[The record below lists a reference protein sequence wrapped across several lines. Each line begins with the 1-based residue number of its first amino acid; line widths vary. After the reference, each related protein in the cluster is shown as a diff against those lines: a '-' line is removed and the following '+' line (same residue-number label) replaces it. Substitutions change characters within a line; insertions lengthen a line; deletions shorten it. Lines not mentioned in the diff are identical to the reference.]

1 MAFPQTPQDGDK
13 IGLPQDL
20 GESSLASVEE
30 SKIERPKRRVRYSG
44 AHPRRFE
51 DKYKERQPDKYPETT
66 AKILASGKT
75 PAGTHRPICVRE
87 ILEVLAPKA
96 GETGL
101 DATLGYGGHAVEIL
115 PCLRPDGKLLALD
128 ADATELLKTE
138 ARLREQGFGPEEFV
152 AKRRNFAGALQFIFE
167 QGLEGVDIIVADLG
181 LSSMQIDNP
190 GRGFTFKFD
199 GPLDM
204 RMNPARGEPA
214 TAIIARWNEAT
225 WERVLAENADEP
237 NARLISRGLVET
249 QTQHPI
255 QTTRDLAVATRAAL
269 GGVRNDSRLPET
281 EKTVRRVFQAV
292 RIEVNDE
299 FGALETFLRNLPQ
312 CLRPG
317 GRAAILTFH
326 SGEDRRVKKAFV
338 NGLRNGQYLRAADE
352 VIRPSDEELRSN
364 PRAAAAKLRWATK

>member
-1 MAFPQTPQDGDK
+1 M
-13 IGLPQDL
+13 
-20 GESSLASVEE
+20 EE
-30 SKIERPKRRVRYSG
+30 TKTERPKRRVRYSG

-87 ILEVLAPKA
+87 ILEVLAPNA

-101 DATLGYGGHAVEIL
+101 DATLGYGGHALEIL
-115 PCLRPDGKLLALD
+115 PRLRPGGKLLALD

-138 ARLREQGFGPEEFV
+138 TRLRELGFGPEEFV

-167 QGLEGVDIIVADLG
+167 QEVEGVDIIVADLG

-214 TAIIARWNEAT
+214 TSIIARWDEGT

-237 NARLISRGLVET
+237 NARLLARGLAGT
-249 QTQHPI
+249 QAQHPI

-269 GGVRNDSRLPET
+269 GGAGTGARLPET

-299 FGALETFLRNLPQ
+299 FGALEAFLRNLPR

-326 SGEDRRVKKAFV
+326 SGEDRRVKKAFI
-338 NGLRNGQYLRAADE
+338 NGVRSGEFLQTSDE
-352 VIRPSDEELRSN
+352 VIRPSTEEVRSN
-364 PRAAAAKLRWATK
+364 PRAAAAKLRWAKK